1 MLRSFLYFNNYKC
14 ISLGIL
20 FQLVLSHCKYQ
31 SLLCHY
37 CKKMKCMKKHFIFH
51 RSQQQFVDDVTN
63 AYIIGTFLDN
73 MEMESLSSVPN
84 ARSVPVFSLLSSD
97 QITSCLMQEA
107 EKIVDCLQLNNFR
120 NLNFLN
126 DEISKLDADQATLN
140 SMMSET
146 GYACAICGKMYSKTG
161 WFKKHLQK
169 KHGFVFSDVSVCTLN
184 ANPVNFFLQMSLILR
199 DTIDSYKMGD
209 GDRIVRNAYFEW
221 LYASSLRHTKYANWL
236 WRMISY
242 VDAVLT
248 PAESAEYKWN
258 MTVNLKGGA
267 QNNIPNDNCV
277 ELQVGN
283 IKRQLNT
290 QGSNKSFQSAQ
301 NICMTTQVVED
312 IMENLQRT
320 IKSVK
325 SRRIRPEV
333 DKTCDIVKMVEHLRK
348 NGSVQDIRWEHFS
361 SFKAPI
367 DKINPNNLFEWIG
380 KQQQIASMYM

>member
-1 MLRSFLYFNNYKC
+1 M
-14 ISLGIL
+14 
-20 FQLVLSHCKYQ
+20 
-31 SLLCHY
+31 
-37 CKKMKCMKKHFIFH
+37 
-51 RSQQQFVDDVTN
+51 DDVTD

-97 QITSCLMQEA
+97 QITSWLMQEA

-184 ANPVNFFLQMSLILR
+184 ANPVNCFLQMSLILR

-221 LYASSLRHTKYANWL
+221 LYASSLRHTKYAIWL

-367 DKINPNNLFEWIG
+367 DKINPNSLFEWIG